1 MNKTTY
7 CFGGKAIGK
16 LLFTLLFFFSINNM
30 FSQTTIVSDGLN
42 NSTSLFT
49 LSGGA
54 YYTGN
59 SGTGDRVAS
68 SPFAVEGTHSYGLN
82 ATSTATATAT
92 MTTSNV
98 NTTGY
103 TGISATFRLA
113 AFSIGSTANG
123 LDAPDIV
130 TVSVSPDGGTTYYST
145 VRVLG
150 TPTNNAFWS
159 YSGGTGVASTSYD
172 GNATPVDFQPMTT
185 GVQTTNGFS
194 IVTVTGLPAITN
206 LRVRITMTN
215 NATSE
220 RWVVDDFKIS
230 GTVAAVAPEINVQ
243 GNSTNI
249 VSGDTTPSTTDHTDF
264 GSVNAASGSVVRTF
278 TIQNTGTAALNISS
292 AYLLDGTSGFSI
304 TSAPASSV
312 AASGSTTIQVT
323 FDPASAGTFNDEVV
337 IKSDDANEGSY
348 TFAITGVGFVATP
361 EINVQGNSVSIV
373 DGDTTPSTADH
384 TDFGSVTTSS
394 GSVVRTFTIQNT
406 GTAALNISSANLLGG
421 TSGFSITS
429 APASSVAAA
438 GSTTIQVTFDPAS
451 AGTFNDELVIE
462 SDDADEATYT
472 FAITGVGFVATPEIN
487 VQGNSVSIV
496 DGDTTPS
503 TADHTDFGSVTTS
516 SGSVVRT
523 FTIQNTGSAA
533 LNISDAYLLDGTSGF
548 SITSAPASSVAA
560 SGSTTIQV
568 TFDPASAGTFND
580 EVVIKSDDS
589 DEATYTFA
597 ITGFGIAPQPE
608 INVTGNTVSIV
619 SGDVTPALADHTD
632 FGSVGSTN
640 TIVRTY
646 TIQNT
651 GDAPLVLGSPA
662 VLLDQ
667 VDGFSVTQQPTSP
680 VGVGS
685 STTFEITFTPS
696 VAGVDTNT
704 VLIDS
709 NDANEGTYSFAITGI
724 ATVVAP
730 VATAATSVG
739 TSSFTANWNAVAGAT
754 SYEIDV
760 YTIENGVGSNPAS
773 ASWNFATATPLSAA
787 GNATVSALSQGNNNG
802 TTTLLDNNS
811 ASSGYAGASGGNNAG
826 AAARV
831 GALNTA
837 TNGSAFFQ
845 FSVTPI
851 AGESV
856 TLTGISFGTRSTS
869 TGPQAYTLRSSLD
882 NYATDIAIGTMST
895 GSWLLRS
902 NTGLTVAG
910 STNQVIT
917 FRLYGYNGAGSPAT
931 NTANWRIDDLA
942 LTMTVTGTSLVTSYF
957 LQNENVGNTTSYNVT
972 GLNEGTTYYYV
983 VRAISGLVETA
994 NSNEISAT
1002 TGYAPVTWTGGAWS
1016 NVSGPTNL
1024 IDAVIADTYVT
1035 ADDGEFTAKSLT
1047 VTTGGSL
1054 TVSSGDVVTVVGA
1067 LDNEL
1072 TSSAVV
1078 VENNGVLMQGGTSNL
1093 NTGSI
1098 TVRRNSSAILRQD
1111 YTLWSSPV
1119 AGQGLYAFSPTTLP
1133 NRFYTYITS
1142 TNLYSNSVGFNLT
1155 GLQFP
1160 SPLVAPN
1167 GINGTD
1173 TNNVLFATAKGY
1185 LIRTP
1190 WNHPTAPTVFA
1201 GQFAG
1206 VPNSGDITYTM
1217 SLAGT
1222 GFNLVGN
1229 PYPSPISM
1237 ETFVDDNAA
1246 NITTS
1251 LYFWRETNG
1260 NTSNN
1265 AYCQWNDGLFQSN
1278 GQSQVFDP
1286 QNVIRT
1292 GQGFIVDA
1300 TGAGTAL
1307 VFNNGQR
1314 VANTANQFFRQNNTQ
1329 DVYWLNLTNAE
1340 GAFSQTVVSYKD
1352 YASNGLDRYD
1362 GKNVGASQVSLS
1374 SLIDG
1379 QEYGIQG
1386 KAAFVDTDVVPM
1398 HLKVATAGN
1407 YTISIEQTQGLFNQ
1421 GQAIYLNDKLSSKL
1435 HNFASGSYSF
1445 TSEAGTFDERF
1456 EVVYRDAALSVDVPT
1471 LTEKQVV
1478 IYKNQAN
1485 DFVINTG
1492 DFEMSAVKV
1501 FDVRGRLLV
1510 EKQGINATQTSITAG
1525 LSNEVLL
1532 VQIKTVDG
1540 AVVTKKVIR

>member
-7 CFGGKAIGK
+7 CFDGKAIGK

-42 NSTSLFT
+42 NSTTLFT

-59 SGTGDRVAS
+59 SATGDRVAS

-82 ATSTATATAT
+82 APSATTTTAT
-92 MTTSNV
+92 MTTSNI
-98 NTTGY
+98 NTSAY

-113 AFSIGSTANG
+113 AFSIGSTNNG
-123 LDAPDIV
+123 MDGTDIV

-150 TPTNNAFWS
+150 NGNAYWS
-159 YSGGTGVASTSYD
+159 YSGGTGVASTAYD
-172 GNATPVDFQPMTT
+172 GNATSVDFTPAAGGNRTT
-185 GVQTTNGFS
+185 DGYST
-194 IVTVTGLPAITN
+194 VTVTGLPAITN

-220 RWVVDDFKIS
+220 RWVVDDFKIT
-230 GTVAAVAPEINVQ
+230 GTLAPVGPEINVQ

-249 VSGDTTPSTTDHTDF
+249 VSGDTTPSTADHTDF

-292 AYLLDGTSGFSI
+292 AYLLDGASGFSI

-323 FDPASAGTFNDEVV
+323 FDPASAGTFSDEVV
-337 IKSDDANEGSY
+337 IESDDANEGTY

-373 DGDTTPSTADH
+373 DGDITPSTADH

-406 GTAALNISSANLLGG
+406 GTGTLTLDATPVVLLDG
-421 TSGFSITS
+421 THFTVTAQPS
-429 APASSVAAA
+429 
-438 GSTTIQVTFDPAS
+438 STTVAPSGSVTFQVTFDPS
-451 AGTFNDELVIE
+451 VSGTLTDTVLIG
-462 SDDADEATYT
+462 SDDADEGVYT
-472 FAITGVGFVATPEIN
+472 F
-487 VQGNSVSIV
+487 
-496 DGDTTPS
+496 D
-503 TADHTDFGSVTTS
+503 
-516 SGSVVRT
+516 
-523 FTIQNTGSAA
+523 
-533 LNISDAYLLDGTSGF
+533 
-548 SITSAPASSVAA
+548 
-560 SGSTTIQV
+560 
-568 TFDPASAGTFND
+568 
-580 EVVIKSDDS
+580 
-589 DEATYTFA
+589 

-608 INVTGNTVSIV
+608 INVTGNAVSIV

-632 FGSVGSTN
+632 FGSVGATSS
-640 TIVRTY
+640 IVRTY

-662 VLLDQ
+662 VLLDET
-667 VDGFSVTQQPTSP
+667 DGFSITQQPTSP

-685 STTFEITFTPS
+685 STTFQITFTPS

-709 NDANEGTYSFAITGI
+709 NDANEGTYSFAITGTG
-724 ATVVAP
+724 TVVAP

-739 TSSFTANWNAVAGAT
+739 TSSFTAHWNAVAGAT
-754 SYEIDV
+754 NYELDV
-760 YTIENGVGSNPAS
+760 YTLTGGTTEVINQTFTWSTLGQ
-773 ASWNFATATPLSAA
+773 T
-787 GNATVSALSQGNNNG
+787 NG
-802 TTTLLDNNS
+802 TGGNSGGWSGTIATETFDISGWTDVAGYRADNCAKMGAGSTRGSITTPVFGLSGDAVVTFRAGAWNGGSEQTTLLLEITGGGTLS
-811 ASSGYAGASGGNNAG
+811 ASSVTMVKGAFSNYSVNVTG
-826 AAARV
+826 A
-831 GALNTA
+831 TA
-837 TNGSAFFQ
+837 
-845 FSVTPI
+845 
-851 AGESV
+851 
-856 TLTGISFGTRSTS
+856 ST
-869 TGPQAYTLRSSLD
+869 
-882 NYATDIAIGTMST
+882 
-895 GSWLLRS
+895 
-902 NTGLTVAG
+902 
-910 STNQVIT
+910 QVT
-917 FRLYGYNGAGSPAT
+917 FRAFQVSNARFFIDDINVVVDNLTKTPVSGYNG
-931 NTANWRIDDLA
+931 L
-942 LTMTVTGTSLVTSYF
+942 L
-957 LQNENVGNTTSYNVT
+957 VGNNTSYNVT
-972 GLNEGTTYYYV
+972 GLDEGTTYYYV
-983 VRAISGLVETA
+983 VRAISGSVETA

-1024 IDAVIADTYVT
+1024 IDAIIEDVYVT

-1133 NRFYTYITS
+1133 NRFYTYNTS

-1155 GLQFP
+1155 GLQYP
-1160 SPLVAPN
+1160 TPLVAPN

-1173 TNNVLFATAKGY
+1173 ENNVQFATAKGY

-1190 WNHPTAPTVFA
+1190 WNHPTAPTAFA

-1229 PYPSPISM
+1229 PYPSPIDM
-1237 ETFVDDNAA
+1237 ETFVGDNAT

-1260 NTSNN
+1260 SSSNN

-1292 GQGFIVDA
+1292 GQGFFVEA

-1314 VANTANQFFRQNNTQ
+1314 VADTANQFFRQNNTQ
-1329 DVYWLNLTNAE
+1329 DVYWLNLTNSE
-1340 GAFSQTVVSYKD
+1340 GAFSQAVVSYKD
-1352 YASNGLDRYD
+1352 YASNGVDRYD
-1362 GKNVGASQVSLS
+1362 GKNVGTSQVSLTS
-1374 SLIDG
+1374 IVEG

-1386 KAAFVDTDVVPM
+1386 KATFVDTDVVPM
-1398 HLKVATAGN
+1398 HLKVETTGTYSIAIDRSRGVFATG
-1407 YTISIEQTQGLFNQ
+1407 QT
-1421 GQAIYLNDKLSSKL
+1421 IYLKDNLLSSL
-1435 HNFASGSYSF
+1435 HNLSQGAYSF
-1445 TSEAGTFDERF
+1445 TSEAGSFATRF
-1456 EVVYRDAALSVDVPT
+1456 EVVYRDSALGVDTPV

-1478 IYKNQAN
+1478 VYKNQVN
-1485 DFVINTG
+1485 DFVITTG
-1492 DFEMSAVKV
+1492 NFEMGTVKV

-1510 EKQGINATQTSITAG
+1510 EKQNINATQTTLTAG

-1532 VQIKTVDG
+1532 VQIATTDG
-1540 AVVTKKVIR
+1540 TVVTKKVVR

>member
-16 LLFTLLFFFSINNM
+16 LLFSIIFVFACQIV
-30 FSQTTIVSDGLN
+30 FSQISLTNTSAVTQNFNGTITGVPVSLPANWKRTAAGATSPTWTAGTNVTTMEIAANSGSPTN
-42 NSTSLFT
+42 GGSYNWGNSTTTTDRAVGFMTSGSYASPNSLMVHFVNNIGSQINDLQLAFDYERYRVNTAACSITFFTSTNGTTWTARTAGDSGAFSTGASTYTFNGGTVVSRSFT
-49 LSGGA
+49 LSGVNIPNG
-54 YYTGN
+54 GN
-59 SGTGDRVAS
+59 LYLRWN
-68 SPFAVEGTHSYGLN
+68 F
-82 ATSTATATAT
+82 
-92 MTTSNV
+92 
-98 NTTGY
+98 NTTG
-103 TGISATFRLA
+103 
-113 AFSIGSTANG
+113 GSSQGVG
-123 LDAPDIV
+123 LDNF
-130 TVSVSPDGGTTYYST
+130 SM
-145 VRVLG
+145 
-150 TPTNNAFWS
+150 
-159 YSGGTGVASTSYD
+159 
-172 GNATPVDFQPMTT
+172 TPV
-185 GVQTTNGFS
+185 VN
-194 IVTVTGLPAITN
+194 
-206 LRVRITMTN
+206 
-215 NATSE
+215 
-220 RWVVDDFKIS
+220 S
-230 GTVAAVAPEINVQ
+230 GPEINVQ
-243 GNSTNI
+243 GNTNNI

-278 TIQNTGTAALNISS
+278 TIQNTGSAALNISD

-323 FDPASAGTFNDEVV
+323 FDPSSAGTFNDELV
-337 IKSDDANEGSY
+337 IESDDADEAIY

-406 GTAALNISSANLLGG
+406 GTGTLTLDATPVVLLNGTHFTVTAQPSS
-421 TSGFSITS
+421 TTV
-429 APASSVAAA
+429 APAGSV
-438 GSTTIQVTFDPAS
+438 TFQVTFDPS
-451 AGTFNDELVIE
+451 ANGALNDTVLIG
-462 SDDADEATYT
+462 SNDADEGVYT
-472 FAITGVGFVATPEIN
+472 F
-487 VQGNSVSIV
+487 
-496 DGDTTPS
+496 D
-503 TADHTDFGSVTTS
+503 
-516 SGSVVRT
+516 
-523 FTIQNTGSAA
+523 
-533 LNISDAYLLDGTSGF
+533 
-548 SITSAPASSVAA
+548 
-560 SGSTTIQV
+560 
-568 TFDPASAGTFND
+568 
-580 EVVIKSDDS
+580 
-589 DEATYTFA
+589 

-608 INVTGNTVSIV
+608 INVTGNAVSIV

-632 FGSVGSTN
+632 FGSVGATN

-685 STTFEITFTPS
+685 STTFQITFAPS

-709 NDANEGTYSFAITGI
+709 NDANEGTYSFAITGTG
-724 ATVVAP
+724 TVVAP

-760 YTIENGVGSNPAS
+760 YKVVTGSNATDLFISEYVEGSSNNKYIEIFNGTGASVDLSNYRLRLYANGNGGTPDNDVLLTGTLANNSVKVYRNSAAALTLPSGVTADNNTAVGFNGDDAVVLYKISTTSNVDVFGRIGNDPGTAWTGTGGYTTVDKTLRRNSTVVGGVTVNPTGTGAS
-773 ASWNFATATPLSAA
+773 AF
-787 GNATVSALSQGNNNG
+787 
-802 TTTLLDNNS
+802 TTLTTEWAMFNIDVV
-811 ASSGYAGASGGNNAG
+811 SG
-826 AAARV
+826 
-831 GALNTA
+831 L
-837 TNGSAFFQ
+837 GSH
-845 FSVTPI
+845 
-851 AGESV
+851 
-856 TLTGISFGTRSTS
+856 
-869 TGPQAYTLRSSLD
+869 
-882 NYATDIAIGTMST
+882 
-895 GSWLLRS
+895 
-902 NTGLTVAG
+902 
-910 STNQVIT
+910 T
-917 FRLYGYNGAGSPAT
+917 FDG
-931 NTANWRIDDLA
+931 
-942 LTMTVTGTSLVTSYF
+942 GTSVEYF
-957 LQNENVGNTTSYNVT
+957 LQNQNVGNTTSYNVT
-972 GLNEGTTYYYV
+972 GLDEGTTYYYV
-983 VRAISGLVETA
+983 VRAVSGGVETG

-1133 NRFYTYITS
+1133 NRFYTYNTS

-1155 GLQFP
+1155 GLQLP

-1362 GKNVGASQVSLS
+1362 GKNVGTSQVSLS

-1398 HLKVATAGN
+1398 HLKVEATGS
-1407 YTISIEQTQGLFNQ
+1407 YSIAIDRSRGVFAN
-1421 GQAIYLNDKLSSKL
+1421 GQSIYLKDNLFSSL
-1435 HNFASGSYSF
+1435 HNLSQGAYSF
-1445 TSEAGTFDERF
+1445 TSEAGSFANRF
-1456 EVVYRDAALSVDVPT
+1456 EVVYRDSALGIDTPV

-1478 IYKNQAN
+1478 IYKNQVN
-1485 DFVINTG
+1485 DFVITTG
-1492 DFEMSAVKV
+1492 NFEMGTVKV
-1501 FDVRGRLLV
+1501 FDVRGRLLL
-1510 EKQGINATQTSITAG
+1510 EKQNINAAQTTITAG

-1532 VQIKTVDG
+1532 VQIATTDG
-1540 AVVTKKVIR
+1540 TVVTKKVVR

>member
-1 MNKTTY
+1 MMNRLFIKK
-7 CFGGKAIGK
+7 FSLSMLFV
-16 LLFTLLFFFSINNM
+16 LLFTNLGYAQLFQQDFSSSTTVSTYANATTPTNGQFNAITTSGAGTVLSINTTGSNKLRFARTGNAGA
-30 FSQTTIVSDGLN
+30 FSRTTDFSATPSTLLYRFDMTLSA
-42 NSTSLFT
+42 NSTATTNAATFQVG
-49 LSGGA
+49 SGFG
-54 YYTGN
+54 TGN
-59 SGTGDRVAS
+59 STETNANTHSRFGVNFTTTAGQYSLRDIVGGTNSSNFTGTQTITWAINNSGATVTYRAPNGTFETLANDTQDVWVGNTKAFNDIAATTTTQSLTDIKFVISGANGTIDFDNFLINPIPLVPAS
-68 SPFAVEGTHSYGLN
+68 SA
-82 ATSTATATAT
+82 ATAIGSDSFTANWST
-92 MTTSNV
+92 VSGVTGYRVDVATDSGFTSMVSGYDNLYVAGQTTSSLSV
-98 NTTGY
+98 TGL
-103 TGISATFRLA
+103 SA
-113 AFSIGSTANG
+113 S
-123 LDAPDIV
+123 
-130 TVSVSPDGGTTYYST
+130 TTYY
-145 VRVLG
+145 
-150 TPTNNAFWS
+150 
-159 YSGGTGVASTSYD
+159 Y
-172 GNATPVDFQPMTT
+172 
-185 GVQTTNGFS
+185 
-194 IVTVTGLPAITN
+194 
-206 LRVRITMTN
+206 RVRGASQYSVGEFAGGNSSSENLTT
-215 NATSE
+215 TSGSL
-220 RWVVDDFKIS
+220 V
-230 GTVAAVAPEINVQ
+230 PEINVQ

-249 VSGDTTPSTTDHTDF
+249 VSGDTTPSTADDTDF

-278 TIQNTGTAALNISS
+278 TIQNTGSAALNISS

-323 FDPASAGTFNDEVV
+323 FDPASAGTFNDEV
-337 IKSDDANEGSY
+337 
-348 TFAITGVGFVATP
+348 
-361 EINVQGNSVSIV
+361 
-373 DGDTTPSTADH
+373 
-384 TDFGSVTTSS
+384 
-394 GSVVRTFTIQNT
+394 
-406 GTAALNISSANLLGG
+406 
-421 TSGFSITS
+421 
-429 APASSVAAA
+429 
-438 GSTTIQVTFDPAS
+438 
-451 AGTFNDELVIE
+451 VIE

-503 TADHTDFGSVTTS
+503 TADHTDFGSVATS

-523 FTIQNTGSAA
+523 FTIQNTGTGT
-533 LNISDAYLLDGTSGF
+533 LTLDATPVVMLDGTHFTVTAQPS
-548 SITSAPASSVAA
+548 STTVAPAGSV
-560 SGSTTIQV
+560 TFQI
-568 TFDPASAGTFND
+568 TFDPSANGTLTD
-580 EVVIKSDDS
+580 TVLIGSDDA
-589 DEATYTFA
+589 DEGVYTFD
-597 ITGFGIAPQPE
+597 ISGFGIAPQPE
-608 INVTGNTVSIV
+608 IDVTGNAVSIV

-632 FGSVGSTN
+632 FGSIGATN

-662 VLLDQ
+662 VLLDET
-667 VDGFSVTQQPTSP
+667 DGFSVTQQPTSP

-685 STTFEITFTPS
+685 STTFEITFAPS

-709 NDANEGTYSFAITGI
+709 NDANEGTYSFAITGTG
-724 ATVVAP
+724 TVEAP

-739 TSSFTANWNAVAGAT
+739 TSSFTANWNAVVGAT
-754 SYEIDV
+754 SYEIDI
-760 YTIENGVGSNPAS
+760 YTKDNVVATDIFISEYVEGSSNNKAIEIYNGTGVSVDLSNYTLVQ
-773 ASWNFATATPLSAA
+773 F
-787 GNATVSALSQGNNNG
+787 NNG
-802 TTTLLDNNS
+802 ATRTTGTRFALVLSGTIADGETYVVANSSSGATLLGFADLTSNN
-811 ASSGYAGASGGNNAG
+811 
-826 AAARV
+826 
-831 GALNTA
+831 GALNF
-837 TNGSAFFQ
+837 NGDDAL
-845 FSVTPI
+845 
-851 AGESV
+851 A
-856 TLTGISFGTRSTS
+856 
-869 TGPQAYTLRSSLD
+869 
-882 NYATDIAIGTMST
+882 
-895 GSWLLRS
+895 
-902 NTGLTVAG
+902 
-910 STNQVIT
+910 
-917 FRLYGYNGAGSPAT
+917 LY
-931 NTANWRIDDLA
+931 NTAD
-942 LTMTVTGTSLVTSYF
+942 VTGTTIASGAVEIDIIGKIGEDPGTEWGTGVISTADNTIRRKSSVLGGVTVNPSTFTPSTEWDGFATDTFSGLGSHTFDGGTSVVYF

-983 VRAISGLVETA
+983 VRAISGGVETA

-1024 IDAVIADTYVT
+1024 IDAIIEDVYVT

-1067 LDNEL
+1067 LENEL

-1133 NRFYTYITS
+1133 NRFYTYNTS

-1155 GLQFP
+1155 GLQYP

-1173 TNNVLFATAKGY
+1173 TNNVSFATAKGY

-1229 PYPSPISM
+1229 PYPSPINM
-1237 ETFVDDNAA
+1237 ETFVNDNAA

-1278 GQSQVFDP
+1278 GQAQVFDP

-1292 GQGFIVDA
+1292 GQGFFVEA
-1300 TGAGTAL
+1300 TGAGTDL
-1307 VFNNGQR
+1307 VFNNDQR
-1314 VANTANQFFRQNNTQ
+1314 VADTANQFFRQNSTQ
-1329 DVYWLNLTNAE
+1329 DVYWLNLTNSE
-1340 GAFSQTVVSYKD
+1340 GAFSQAVVSYKD

-1362 GKNVGASQVSLS
+1362 GKNIGTSQVSLT

-1398 HLKVATAGN
+1398 HLKVETAGT
-1407 YTISIEQTQGLFNQ
+1407 YSVSIDHSIGVFTN
-1421 GQAIYLNDKLSSKL
+1421 GQSIYLKDNVLSSL
-1435 HNFASGSYSF
+1435 HNLSQGAYSF
-1445 TSEAGTFDERF
+1445 TSEAGSFANRF
-1456 EVVYRDAALSVDVPT
+1456 EVVYRDAALGVDVPT

-1478 IYKNQAN
+1478 IYKNQVN
-1485 DFVINTG
+1485 DFVITTG
-1492 DFEMSAVKV
+1492 NFEMGTVKV
-1501 FDVRGRLLV
+1501 FDVRGRLLL
-1510 EKQGINATQTSITAG
+1510 EKQNINATQTTITAG

-1532 VQIKTVDG
+1532 VQIATTDG
-1540 AVVTKKVIR
+1540 TVVTKKVVR

>member
-7 CFGGKAIGK
+7 CFDGKAIGK
-16 LLFTLLFFFSINNM
+16 LLFTVLFIFTCQLLSAQVVIARQDFE
-30 FSQTTIVSDGLN
+30 TI
-42 NSTSLFT
+42 
-49 LSGGA
+49 
-54 YYTGN
+54 
-59 SGTGDRVAS
+59 
-68 SPFAVEGTHSYGLN
+68 PAVP
-82 ATSTATATAT
+82 T
-92 MTTSNV
+92 MTFTTSNIGSPGASTGFSTGTSGASNAAPTNANLFTEGSRGYRVTGPSSGSTTAGRTLIFSDV

-103 TGISATFRLA
+103 TGISLSFRVA
-113 AFSIGSTANG
+113 AMSIGSASNG
-123 LDAPDIV
+123 MESIIDEVLIE
-130 TVSVSPDGGTTYYST
+130 VSPDGGTTWYQQAKVNVTGAGSNARWSFSAT
-145 VRVLG
+145 GSG
-150 TPTNNAFWS
+150 TRAYAADNAFS
-159 YSGGTGVASTSYD
+159 SFSSNNTI
-172 GNATPVDFQPMTT
+172 TT
-185 GVQTTNGFS
+185 GQTLTGANA
-194 IVTVTGLPAITN
+194 VTTATITGLPAVTN
-206 LRVRITMTN
+206 LKVRLSAQSNSVNESWIL
-215 NATSE
+215 
-220 RWVVDDFKIS
+220 DDVRIS
-230 GTVAAVAPEINVQ
+230 GTVAALAPEINVQ

-249 VSGDTTPSTTDHTDF
+249 VSDDTTPSTTDHTDF
-264 GSVNAASGSVVRTF
+264 GSVNAA
-278 TIQNTGTAALNISS
+278 
-292 AYLLDGTSGFSI
+292 
-304 TSAPASSV
+304 
-312 AASGSTTIQVT
+312 
-323 FDPASAGTFNDEVV
+323 
-337 IKSDDANEGSY
+337 
-348 TFAITGVGFVATP
+348 
-361 EINVQGNSVSIV
+361 
-373 DGDTTPSTADH
+373 
-384 TDFGSVTTSS
+384 
-394 GSVVRTFTIQNT
+394 
-406 GTAALNISSANLLGG
+406 
-421 TSGFSITS
+421 
-429 APASSVAAA
+429 
-438 GSTTIQVTFDPAS
+438 
-451 AGTFNDELVIE
+451 
-462 SDDADEATYT
+462 
-472 FAITGVGFVATPEIN
+472 
-487 VQGNSVSIV
+487 
-496 DGDTTPS
+496 
-503 TADHTDFGSVTTS
+503 

-568 TFDPASAGTFND
+568 TFDPSSAGTFND
-580 EVVIKSDDS
+580 EVVIESDDADEGTYTFAITGVGFVATPEINVQGNAVS
-589 DEATYTFA
+589 IVDGDITPSTADHTDFGSVTTSSGSVVRTFTIQNTGSAALNISSAYLLDGASGFSITSAPASSVAAAGSTTIQVTFDPASAGTFNDELVIESDDADEATYTFA

-608 INVTGNTVSIV
+608 INVTGNAVSIV

-739 TSSFTANWNAVAGAT
+739 ASSFTANWNAVDGAT

-760 YTIENGVGSNPAS
+760 YEVQTGSN
-773 ASWNFATATPLSAA
+773 ATDLFISEYVEGEA
-787 GNATVSALSQGNNNG
+787 NANNKYIEIFNG
-802 TTTLLDNNS
+802 TGVDVNLSDYRLRL
-811 ASSGYAGASGGNNAG
+811 YA
-826 AAARV
+826 
-831 GALNTA
+831 
-837 TNGSAFFQ
+837 NGSASATTDILLSGVLANGDTMVYRANTNGDYTGASNVNG
-845 FSVTPI
+845 SVNYNGDDAVVLYKISTTSNVDIFGRIGNDPGT
-851 AGESV
+851 AWTGSGGYTTLNKTLRRKSTVTEGV
-856 TLTGISFGTRSTS
+856 TVNPTGTGATAFTTLTTEWDMFNADVVSG
-869 TGPQAYTLRSSLD
+869 L
-882 NYATDIAIGTMST
+882 
-895 GSWLLRS
+895 GSH
-902 NTGLTVAG
+902 
-910 STNQVIT
+910 T
-917 FRLYGYNGAGSPAT
+917 FDG
-931 NTANWRIDDLA
+931 
-942 LTMTVTGTSLVTSYF
+942 GTSVVYF
-957 LQNENVGNTTSYNVT
+957 LQNENVANTTSYNVT
-972 GLNEGTTYYYV
+972 GLDEGTTYYYV
-983 VRAISGLVETA
+983 VRAISGSVETA

-1133 NRFYTYITS
+1133 NRFYTYNTS

-1362 GKNVGASQVSLS
+1362 GKNVGTSQVSLS

-1398 HLKVATAGN
+1398 HLKVEATGS

>member
-7 CFGGKAIGK
+7 FSKKSNGFWFLTVVMFFLSLTSWGQLSLPAGGTYTQN
-16 LLFTLLFFFSINNM
+16 F
-30 FSQTTIVSDGLN
+30 DGLP
-42 NSTSLFT
+42 T
-49 LSGGA
+49 LP
-54 YYTGN
+54 TGWTVRN
-59 SGTGDRVAS
+59 G
-68 SPFAVEGTHSYGLN
+68 
-82 ATSTATATAT
+82 ATSTALGTTQTLTTNNSANNAWASVSGNFRNAAAAESPSASGDDATTQFGRTDRALAVRQGG
-92 MTTSNV
+92 SFGDPGAAFLLQIA
-98 NTTGY
+98 NTTGK
-103 TGISATFRLA
+103 T
-113 AFSIGSTANG
+113 AFNLS
-123 LDAPDIV
+123 LKHMVMDAQPRN
-130 TVSVSPDGGTTYYST
+130 TTYT
-145 VRVLG
+145 VQY
-150 TPTNNAFWS
+150 T
-159 YSGGTGVASTSYD
+159 
-172 GNATPVDFQPMTT
+172 
-185 GVQTTNGFS
+185 
-194 IVTVTGLPAITN
+194 
-206 LRVRITMTN
+206 
-215 NATSE
+215 
-220 RWVVDDFKIS
+220 
-230 GTVAAVAPEINVQ
+230 TVAAGTSGWTNLGTFVTSGAWGSTVGNYSFGTALNNINNNVWIRVVALAGSANTGNRDTYGIDDFVLTWSEASGPEINVQ

-249 VSGDTTPSTTDHTDF
+249 VSGDTTPSTADDTDF

-292 AYLLDGTSGFSI
+292 AYLLDGASGFSI
-304 TSAPASSV
+304 TSAPASIV
-312 AASGSTTIQVT
+312 AASSSTTIQVT

-337 IKSDDANEGSY
+337 IESDDADEGSY
-348 TFAITGVGFVATP
+348 TFAITGVGFVAAP

-406 GTAALNISSANLLGG
+406 GTGTLTLDATPVVLLDG
-421 TSGFSITS
+421 THFTVTAQPS
-429 APASSVAAA
+429 
-438 GSTTIQVTFDPAS
+438 STTVAPSGSVTFQVTFDPS
-451 AGTFNDELVIE
+451 VSGNLTDTILIG
-462 SDDADEATYT
+462 SDDADEGVYT
-472 FAITGVGFVATPEIN
+472 FDIA
-487 VQGNSVSIV
+487 
-496 DGDTTPS
+496 
-503 TADHTDFGSVTTS
+503 
-516 SGSVVRT
+516 
-523 FTIQNTGSAA
+523 
-533 LNISDAYLLDGTSGF
+533 
-548 SITSAPASSVAA
+548 
-560 SGSTTIQV
+560 
-568 TFDPASAGTFND
+568 
-580 EVVIKSDDS
+580 
-589 DEATYTFA
+589 
-597 ITGFGIAPQPE
+597 GFGIAPQPE
-608 INVTGNTVSIV
+608 INVTGNAVSIV

-632 FGSVGSTN
+632 FGSVGATN
-640 TIVRTY
+640 SIVRTY

-685 STTFEITFTPS
+685 STTFQITFAPS

-709 NDANEGTYSFAITGI
+709 NDANEGTYSFAITGTG
-724 ATVVAP
+724 TVVVP

-739 TSSFTANWNAVAGAT
+739 ASSFTANWNAVAGAT

-773 ASWNFATATPLSAA
+773 ASWNFATATPSSTT
-787 GNATVSALSQGNNNG
+787 GDVTVSALSQGNNNG
-802 TTTLLDNNS
+802 TTTLITSSSNS
-811 ASSGYAGASGGNNAG
+811 TGYTGASGGNNAG
-826 AAARV
+826 AAARD

-882 NYATDIAIGTMST
+882 NYATDIATGTIPNTST
-895 GSWLLRS
+895 WVLRG
-902 NTGLTVAG
+902 NTGLSVAG
-910 STNQVIT
+910 TTNQVVT
-917 FRLYGYNGAGSPAT
+917 FRIYGYNGIPTAAV

-942 LTMTVTGTSLVTSYF
+942 LTMTVTGTSLVTTYF
-957 LQNENVGNTTSYNVT
+957 LQNENVGNNTSYNVT
-972 GLNEGTTYYYV
+972 GLDEGTTYYYV
-983 VRAISGLVETA
+983 VRAISGSVETA

-1035 ADDGEFTAKSLT
+1035 ADDGEFIAKSLT

-1078 VENNGVLMQGGTSNL
+1078 IENNGVLMQGGTSNL

-1133 NRFYTYITS
+1133 NRFYTYNTS

-1155 GLQFP
+1155 GLQYP

-1173 TNNVLFATAKGY
+1173 ENNVQFATAKGY

-1206 VPNSGDITYTM
+1206 VPNNGDITYTM

-1229 PYPSPISM
+1229 PYPSPIDM
-1237 ETFVDDNAA
+1237 ETFVGDNTA

-1260 NTSNN
+1260 SSSNN

-1292 GQGFIVDA
+1292 GQGFFVEA

-1314 VANTANQFFRQNNTQ
+1314 VADTANQFFRQNNMQ

-1340 GAFSQTVVSYKD
+1340 GAFSQAVVSYKD

-1362 GKNVGASQVSLS
+1362 GKNVGTSQVSLTS
-1374 SLIDG
+1374 IIDG
-1379 QEYGIQG
+1379 QEFGIQG
-1386 KAAFVDTDVVPM
+1386 KATFVDTDVVPM
-1398 HLKVATAGN
+1398 HLKVEATGT
-1407 YTISIEQTQGLFNQ
+1407 YSIAIDRSRGVFATGQT
-1421 GQAIYLNDKLSSKL
+1421 IYLKDNLLSSL
-1435 HNFASGSYSF
+1435 HNLSQGAYSF
-1445 TSEAGTFDERF
+1445 TSEAGSFANRF
-1456 EVVYRDAALSVDVPT
+1456 EVVYRDSALGVDTPV
-1471 LTEKQVV
+1471 LTERQVV
-1478 IYKNQAN
+1478 IYKNQVN
-1485 DFVINTG
+1485 DFVITTG
-1492 DFEMSAVKV
+1492 NFEMGTVKV
-1501 FDVRGRLLV
+1501 FDIRGRLLV
-1510 EKQGINATQTSITAG
+1510 EKQNINATQTTLTAG

-1532 VQIKTVDG
+1532 VQIATTDG
-1540 AVVTKKVIR
+1540 TVVTKKVVR

>member
-16 LLFTLLFFFSINNM
+16 LLFTVLFVFTCQLLSAQVVIARQDFE
-30 FSQTTIVSDGLN
+30 TT
-42 NSTSLFT
+42 
-49 LSGGA
+49 
-54 YYTGN
+54 
-59 SGTGDRVAS
+59 
-68 SPFAVEGTHSYGLN
+68 P
-82 ATSTATATAT
+82 ATPT
-92 MTTSNV
+92 MTFTTSNIGTPGASTGFSTGTSGSSNAAPLNANLFSEGSRGYRVQGPSSGSATTGRTLTFSDV

-103 TGISATFRLA
+103 TGISLSFRVA
-113 AFSIGSTANG
+113 GMSIGTTGNG
-123 LDAPDIV
+123 MD
-130 TVSVSPDGGTTYYST
+130 TVVDEVLVEVSPDGGTTWYQQAKVNSTGANLRWYFGATGSGSRAYVASNALSTFSTTANVESGSGATAIST
-145 VRVLG
+145 VTITSLPAV
-150 TPTNNAFWS
+150 TNLKVRLTAQI
-159 YSGGTGVASTSYD
+159 
-172 GNATPVDFQPMTT
+172 NATQESWILDD
-185 GVQTTNGFS
+185 
-194 IVTVTGLPAITN
+194 
-206 LRVRITMTN
+206 VRIT
-215 NATSE
+215 
-220 RWVVDDFKIS
+220 

-249 VSGDTTPSTTDHTDF
+249 VSGDTTPSATDHTDF

-292 AYLLDGTSGFSI
+292 AYLLGGTSGFSI

-323 FDPASAGTFNDEVV
+323 FDPSSVGTFNDEVV
-337 IKSDDANEGSY
+337 IESDDANEGTY

-406 GTAALNISSANLLGG
+406 GTGTLTLDATPVVLLNGTHFTVTAQPSS
-421 TSGFSITS
+421 TTV
-429 APASSVAAA
+429 APAGSV
-438 GSTTIQVTFDPAS
+438 TFQVTFDPS
-451 AGTFNDELVIE
+451 ANGALNDTVLIG
-462 SDDADEATYT
+462 SNDADEGVYT
-472 FAITGVGFVATPEIN
+472 F
-487 VQGNSVSIV
+487 
-496 DGDTTPS
+496 D
-503 TADHTDFGSVTTS
+503 
-516 SGSVVRT
+516 
-523 FTIQNTGSAA
+523 
-533 LNISDAYLLDGTSGF
+533 
-548 SITSAPASSVAA
+548 
-560 SGSTTIQV
+560 
-568 TFDPASAGTFND
+568 
-580 EVVIKSDDS
+580 
-589 DEATYTFA
+589 

-608 INVTGNTVSIV
+608 INVTGNAVSIV

-632 FGSVGSTN
+632 FGSVGATN
-640 TIVRTY
+640 SIVRTY

-662 VLLDQ
+662 VLLDET
-667 VDGFSVTQQPTSP
+667 DGFSVTQQPTSP

-696 VAGVDTNT
+696 AAGVDTNT

-709 NDANEGTYSFAITGI
+709 NDANEGTYSFAITGTG
-724 ATVVAP
+724 TVDAP

-754 SYEIDV
+754 SYEIDI

-773 ASWNFATATPLSAA
+773 ASWNFTTATPSSTT
-787 GNATVSALSQGNNNG
+787 GDATVSALSQGNNNG
-802 TTTLLDNNS
+802 TTPLLDNS
-811 ASSGYAGASGGNNAG
+811 SVSSGYAGASGGNNAG

-831 GALNTA
+831 GALNTG

-882 NYATDIAIGTMST
+882 NYAADIATGTMST

-917 FRLYGYNGAGSPAT
+917 FRLYGYNGTGTPAV

-942 LTMTVTGTSLVTSYF
+942 LTMTVTGTSLVTTYF

-972 GLNEGTTYYYV
+972 GLDEGTTYYYV
-983 VRAISGLVETA
+983 VRAISGLVETG

-1024 IDAVIADTYVT
+1024 IDAIIEDVYVT

-1133 NRFYTYITS
+1133 NRFYTYNTS

-1155 GLQFP
+1155 GLQYP

-1173 TNNVLFATAKGY
+1173 ENNVQFATAKGY

-1229 PYPSPISM
+1229 PYPSPINM
-1237 ETFVDDNAA
+1237 ETFVNDNAA

-1278 GQSQVFDP
+1278 GQAQVFDP

-1292 GQGFIVDA
+1292 GQGFIVEA

-1314 VANTANQFFRQNNTQ
+1314 VADTANQFFRQNNTQ

-1340 GAFSQTVVSYKD
+1340 GAFSQAVVSYKD

-1362 GKNVGASQVSLS
+1362 GKNVGTSQVSLT

-1386 KAAFVDTDVVPM
+1386 KATFVDTDVVPM
-1398 HLKVATAGN
+1398 HLKVETTGTYSISVDRSRGVFATG
-1407 YTISIEQTQGLFNQ
+1407 QT
-1421 GQAIYLNDKLSSKL
+1421 IYLKDNLLSSL
-1435 HNFASGSYSF
+1435 HNLSQGAYSF
-1445 TSEAGTFDERF
+1445 TSEAGSFANRF
-1456 EVVYRDAALSVDVPT
+1456 EVVYRDAALGVDVPT

-1478 IYKNQAN
+1478 IYKNQVN
-1485 DFVINTG
+1485 DFVITTG
-1492 DFEMSAVKV
+1492 NFEMGTVKV

-1510 EKQGINATQTSITAG
+1510 EKQNINATQTTLTAG

-1532 VQIKTVDG
+1532 VQIVATDG
-1540 AVVTKKVIR
+1540 TVVTKKVVR

>member
-7 CFGGKAIGK
+7 CFDGKAIGK

-42 NSTSLFT
+42 NSTTLFT

-59 SGTGDRVAS
+59 SATGDRVAS

-82 ATSTATATAT
+82 APSSTTTTAT
-92 MTTSNV
+92 MTTSNI
-98 NTTGY
+98 NTSAY

-113 AFSIGSTANG
+113 AFSIGSTGNG
-123 LDAPDIV
+123 MDGTDNV

-145 VRVLG
+145 VRVIG
-150 TPTNNAFWS
+150 NANAYWS
-159 YSGGTGVASTSYD
+159 YSGGTGVASTAYD
-172 GNATPVDFQPMTT
+172 GNATSVDFTPAAGGNRTT
-185 GVQTTNGFS
+185 DGYST
-194 IVTVTGLPAITN
+194 VTVTGLPAITN

-230 GTVAAVAPEINVQ
+230 GTLAPVGPEINVQ

-249 VSGDTTPSTTDHTDF
+249 VSGDTTPSTADHTDF
-264 GSVNAASGSVVRTF
+264 GSVNATSGSVVRTF
-278 TIQNTGTAALNISS
+278 TIQNTGT
-292 AYLLDGTSGFSI
+292 
-304 TSAPASSV
+304 
-312 AASGSTTIQVT
+312 
-323 FDPASAGTFNDEVV
+323 
-337 IKSDDANEGSY
+337 
-348 TFAITGVGFVATP
+348 
-361 EINVQGNSVSIV
+361 
-373 DGDTTPSTADH
+373 
-384 TDFGSVTTSS
+384 
-394 GSVVRTFTIQNT
+394 
-406 GTAALNISSANLLGG
+406 
-421 TSGFSITS
+421 
-429 APASSVAAA
+429 
-438 GSTTIQVTFDPAS
+438 
-451 AGTFNDELVIE
+451 
-462 SDDADEATYT
+462 
-472 FAITGVGFVATPEIN
+472 
-487 VQGNSVSIV
+487 
-496 DGDTTPS
+496 
-503 TADHTDFGSVTTS
+503 
-516 SGSVVRT
+516 
-523 FTIQNTGSAA
+523 AA

-568 TFDPASAGTFND
+568 TFDPSSAGTFND
-580 EVVIKSDDS
+580 EVVIESDDA
-589 DEATYTFA
+589 DEGSYTFA
-597 ITGFGIAPQPE
+597 ITGVGFVATPEINVQGNAVSIVDGDTTPSTADHTDFGSVTTSSGSVVRTFTIQNTGTGTLTLDATPVVMLDGTHFTVTAQPSSTTVAPSGSVTFQVTFDPSVSGNLTDTVLIGSDDADEGVYTFDIAGFGVAPQPE
-608 INVTGNTVSIV
+608 IDVTGNAVSIV

-632 FGSVGSTN
+632 FGSVGATN
-640 TIVRTY
+640 SIVRTY

-662 VLLDQ
+662 VLLDET
-667 VDGFSVTQQPTSP
+667 DGFSITQQPTSP

-709 NDANEGTYSFAITGI
+709 NDANEGTYSFAITG
-724 ATVVAP
+724 TGTFDAP

-739 TSSFTANWNAVAGAT
+739 ISSFTANWNSVAGAT

-773 ASWNFATATPLSAA
+773 ASWNFTTATPSSTT
-787 GNATVSALSQGNNNG
+787 GDVTVSALSQGNNNG
-802 TTTLLDNNS
+802 TTTLLDNGS

-831 GALNTA
+831 GALNTG

-851 AGESV
+851 SGESV
-856 TLTGISFGTRSTS
+856 TLTGISFGTRSTG
-869 TGPQAYTLRSSLD
+869 TGPQAYALRSSLD
-882 NYATDIAIGTMST
+882 NYATDIATGTMST

-917 FRLYGYNGAGSPAT
+917 FRLYGYNGAGSPGV

-942 LTMTVTGTSLVTSYF
+942 LTMTVTGTSLVTTYF

-972 GLNEGTTYYYV
+972 GLDEGTTYYYV
-983 VRAISGLVETA
+983 VRAISGSVETA

-1133 NRFYTYITS
+1133 NRFYTYNTS

-1155 GLQFP
+1155 GLQYP

-1173 TNNVLFATAKGY
+1173 ENNVQFATAKGY

-1229 PYPSPISM
+1229 PYPSPIDM
-1237 ETFVDDNAA
+1237 ETFVGDNTT

-1260 NTSNN
+1260 SSSNN

-1292 GQGFIVDA
+1292 GQGFFVEA

-1314 VANTANQFFRQNNTQ
+1314 VADTANQFFRQNNTQ

-1340 GAFSQTVVSYKD
+1340 GAFSQAVVSYKD

-1362 GKNVGASQVSLS
+1362 GKNIGTSLVSLTS
-1374 SLIDG
+1374 IVEG
-1379 QEYGIQG
+1379 QEFGIQG
-1386 KAAFVDTDVVPM
+1386 KASFVDTDVVPM
-1398 HLKVATAGN
+1398 HLKVETTGTYSIAVDRSRGVFATG
-1407 YTISIEQTQGLFNQ
+1407 QT
-1421 GQAIYLNDKLSSKL
+1421 IYLKDNLLSSL
-1435 HNFASGSYSF
+1435 HNLSQGAYSF
-1445 TSEAGTFDERF
+1445 TSEAGSFANRF
-1456 EVVYRDAALSVDVPT
+1456 EVVYRESALGVDTPV

-1478 IYKNQAN
+1478 IYKNQVN
-1485 DFVINTG
+1485 DFVITTG
-1492 DFEMSAVKV
+1492 NFEMGTVKV

-1510 EKQGINATQTSITAG
+1510 EKQNINATQTTLTAG

-1532 VQIKTVDG
+1532 VQIATTDG
-1540 AVVTKKVIR
+1540 TVVTKKVVR

>member
-7 CFGGKAIGK
+7 FSKKSNGFWFLTVVVFFLSLTGWGQLSLPAGGTYTQNFDGLPTLPTGWTVRSGASATALGTSLSLAANDANNSQWSSTSGNFRNAAAAESPSASGDNSATQFGRADRALAVRQTGGFGDPGAAFMLQLANTTGKTAFNLSLKHMVMDVQARTTIYTVQYTTVAAGTSGWTN
-16 LLFTLLFFFSINNM
+16 LGTFATSGAWGSTTGSYSFGTALNNINNNVW
-30 FSQTTIVSDGLN
+30 I
-42 NSTSLFT
+42 
-49 LSGGA
+49 
-54 YYTGN
+54 
-59 SGTGDRVAS
+59 RVVA
-68 SPFAVEGTHSYGLN
+68 L
-82 ATSTATATAT
+82 ATATG
-92 MTTSNV
+92 SN
-98 NTTGY
+98 NRDTY
-103 TGISATFRLA
+103 GI
-113 AFSIGSTANG
+113 
-123 LDAPDIV
+123 
-130 TVSVSPDGGTTYYST
+130 
-145 VRVLG
+145 
-150 TPTNNAFWS
+150 
-159 YSGGTGVASTSYD
+159 
-172 GNATPVDFQPMTT
+172 
-185 GVQTTNGFS
+185 
-194 IVTVTGLPAITN
+194 
-206 LRVRITMTN
+206 
-215 NATSE
+215 
-220 RWVVDDFKIS
+220 DDFVLTWSEAS
-230 GTVAAVAPEINVQ
+230 GPEINVQ

-249 VSGDTTPSTTDHTDF
+249 LSGDTTPSTTDHTDF

-278 TIQNTGTAALNISS
+278 TIQNTGTGTLTLDATPVVM
-292 AYLLDGTSGFSI
+292 LDGTHFTVTAQPS
-304 TSAPASSV
+304 
-312 AASGSTTIQVT
+312 STTVASAGSVTFQVT
-323 FDPASAGTFNDEVV
+323 FDPSVNGALTDTVL
-337 IKSDDANEGSY
+337 IGS
-348 TFAITGVGFVATP
+348 
-361 EINVQGNSVSIV
+361 N
-373 DGDTTPSTADH
+373 
-384 TDFGSVTTSS
+384 
-394 GSVVRTFTIQNT
+394 
-406 GTAALNISSANLLGG
+406 
-421 TSGFSITS
+421 
-429 APASSVAAA
+429 
-438 GSTTIQVTFDPAS
+438 
-451 AGTFNDELVIE
+451 
-462 SDDADEATYT
+462 DADE
-472 FAITGVGFVATPEIN
+472 GVYA
-487 VQGNSVSIV
+487 
-496 DGDTTPS
+496 
-503 TADHTDFGSVTTS
+503 
-516 SGSVVRT
+516 
-523 FTIQNTGSAA
+523 
-533 LNISDAYLLDGTSGF
+533 
-548 SITSAPASSVAA
+548 
-560 SGSTTIQV
+560 
-568 TFDPASAGTFND
+568 FDIA
-580 EVVIKSDDS
+580 
-589 DEATYTFA
+589 
-597 ITGFGIAPQPE
+597 GFGIAPQPE
-608 INVTGNTVSIV
+608 IDVTGNAVSIV

-632 FGSVGSTN
+632 FGSVGATN

-662 VLLDQ
+662 VLLDET
-667 VDGFSVTQQPTSP
+667 DGFSVTQQPTSP

-709 NDANEGTYSFAITGI
+709 NDANEGTYSFAITGTG
-724 ATVVAP
+724 TVDAP

-739 TSSFTANWNAVAGAT
+739 TNSFTANWNAVDGAT

-760 YTIENGVGSNPAS
+760 YEIVGSTPVAVDVVG
-773 ASWNFATATPLSAA
+773 WNFPNATDNNVADEGIAVNLSKTITTNATGVVTYSSVASSTTSAA
-787 GNATVSALSQGNNNG
+787 SVSGWDGTINTRYWQVSFETTNVSNLTLSSAQRSSNTGPSDFKIQYSLNGSTWTDIGTTVTVANNWTTGVLTNVALPVACENQSIVYLRWLVTSTVSVNNG
-802 TTTLLDNNS
+802 T
-811 ASSGYAGASGGNNAG
+811 
-826 AAARV
+826 
-831 GALNTA
+831 
-837 TNGSAFFQ
+837 
-845 FSVTPI
+845 
-851 AGESV
+851 
-856 TLTGISFGTRSTS
+856 
-869 TGPQAYTLRSSLD
+869 
-882 NYATDIAIGTMST
+882 
-895 GSWLLRS
+895 
-902 NTGLTVAG
+902 VAG
-910 STNQVIT
+910 
-917 FRLYGYNGAGSPAT
+917 
-931 NTANWRIDDLA
+931 
-942 LTMTVTGTSLVTSYF
+942 TGTSAIDDILITGEEGGISTVYF
-957 LQNENVGNTTSYNVT
+957 LQNENVGNTTSYNFT

-983 VRAISGLVETA
+983 VRAISGSVETA
-994 NSNEISAT
+994 NSNEISVT

-1024 IDAVIADTYVT
+1024 IDAIIEDVYVT

-1054 TVSSGDVVTVVGA
+1054 TVSSDDVVTVVGA
-1067 LDNEL
+1067 LENEL

-1078 VENNGVLMQGGTSNL
+1078 VENNGVLMQSGTSNL

-1133 NRFYTYITS
+1133 NRFYTYNTS

-1155 GLQFP
+1155 GLQYP

-1292 GQGFIVDA
+1292 GQGFFVEAI
-1300 TGAGTAL
+1300 GAGTAL

-1314 VANTANQFFRQNNTQ
+1314 VADTADQFFRQNNTQ

-1340 GAFSQTVVSYKD
+1340 GAFSQAVVSYKD

-1362 GKNVGASQVSLS
+1362 GKNIGTSQVSLT

-1386 KAAFVDTDVVPM
+1386 KATFVDTDVVPM
-1398 HLKVATAGN
+1398 HLKIEAAGN
-1407 YTISIEQTQGLFNQ
+1407 YSIAIDRSRGVFAN
-1421 GQAIYLNDKLSSKL
+1421 GQSIYLKDNLLSSL
-1435 HNFASGSYSF
+1435 HNLSQGAYSF
-1445 TSEAGTFDERF
+1445 TSEAGSFANRF
-1456 EVVYRDAALSVDVPT
+1456 EVVYRNAALGVDVPT

-1478 IYKNQAN
+1478 IYKNQVN
-1485 DFVINTG
+1485 DFVITTG
-1492 DFEMSAVKV
+1492 NFEMGTVKV
-1501 FDVRGRLLV
+1501 FDVRGRLLL
-1510 EKQGINATQTSITAG
+1510 EKQNINATQTTITAG

-1532 VQIKTVDG
+1532 VQIATTDG
-1540 AVVTKKVIR
+1540 TVVTKKVVR